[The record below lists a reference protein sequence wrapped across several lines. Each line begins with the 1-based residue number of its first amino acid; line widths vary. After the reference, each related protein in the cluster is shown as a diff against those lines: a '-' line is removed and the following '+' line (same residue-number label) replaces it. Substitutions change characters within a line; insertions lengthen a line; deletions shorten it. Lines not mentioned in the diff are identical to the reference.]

1 LIINISSLARHKRL
15 KHAEWLCVRCQHRKQ
30 TTATIKE
37 TKNVLHVIQLEILAM
52 QMVISYRKSDINCLF
67 GGVTSLLT
75 DNQCFESFLLLHTV
89 MEYNIKDKDQL
100 KLHIIRQWALEEER
114 QQQHLVPRN

>member
-1 LIINISSLARHKRL
+1 LARHKRL

-30 TTATIKE
+30 TSATIKE

-75 DNQCFESFLLLHTV
+75 DDQCFESFVLLHTT
-89 MEYNIKDKDQL
+89 MEYNTKDKEQIQ
-100 KLHIIRQWALEEER
+100 LHIIKQWVLEEAR
-114 QQQHLVPRN
+114 QQQHQAPRS